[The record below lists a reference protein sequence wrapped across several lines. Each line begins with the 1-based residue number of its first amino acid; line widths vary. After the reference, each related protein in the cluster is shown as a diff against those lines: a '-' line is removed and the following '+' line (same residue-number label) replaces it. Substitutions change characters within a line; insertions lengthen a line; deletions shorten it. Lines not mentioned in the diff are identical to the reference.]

1 MKFVAEQKRSHY
13 CGNVGLAD
21 VGKKVTVMG
30 WVDIRRDHG
39 GLIFVDLRD
48 REGVV
53 QVVLNP
59 TEKQMASCKEM
70 RSEFVVAIHGEVRKR
85 PEGMSNS
92 KMKTGAVEV
101 IGEICEILS
110 KSETPPFGI
119 NDQEVNE
126 NLRLQYRYLDLR
138 NSRLQG
144 YMRTKHTVMQEA
156 RKFLS
161 NEGFIEIETPIMYK
175 STPEGARDYLVPS
188 RVHPGNF
195 YALPQSPQTLKQLLM
210 IAGYDKY
217 FQIARCFRDED
228 LRADRQPEFS
238 QIDAEM
244 SFINQEDV
252 LQVNERLIKHI
263 WKAIKGVELGEI
275 PRITF
280 DDAMNRYGSDKP
292 DIRFGMELKILDK
305 LVSGSGFKVFDDT
318 IKGGHTVR
326 GIAVPKGATF
336 SRGQLDKLTD
346 LAKKSGAKGLVWIKC
361 EAGKYSSPIS
371 KFVSEDKL
379 KEIFLATGAKDGDV
393 SLIVADEFE
402 TTCKALSTLRL
413 SLGEELKLID
423 TSRDA
428 FLWVTD
434 FPLLEYNPDIKRW
447 MARHHP
453 FTMCA
458 VEDLPIL
465 LEQKREQFGKIKAQ
479 AYDLVCNGFELLGGS
494 LRIYRQEVQRAMFE
508 ALSLGEEEVKNL
520 FGFFI
525 KALNFGTPPHG
536 GFAWGLDRLVMILCG
551 TDAIREVIAFPK
563 TLKASCL
570 MSECPSEVSREQLIE
585 LGIRKITNP

>member
-13 CGNVGLAD
+13 CGNVGLPE

-48 REGVV
+48 REGIV

-59 TEKQMASCKEM
+59 SEKQMASCKDM
-70 RSEFVVAIHGEVRKR
+70 RTEFVVAIHGEVRKR
-85 PEGMSNS
+85 PEGMANN
-92 KMKTGAVEV
+92 KMKTGAIEIVGEV
-101 IGEICEILS
+101 CEILS
-110 KSETPPFGI
+110 KAETPPFGI
-119 NDQEVNE
+119 NDKDVNE

-138 NSRLQG
+138 NSKLQSN
-144 YMRTKHTVMQEA
+144 MRIKHEVMQEV
-156 RKFLS
+156 RKFLT
-161 NEGFIEIETPIMYK
+161 NEGFLEIETPIMYK

-217 FQIARCFRDED
+217 FQLARCFRDED

-244 SFINQEDV
+244 SFINQEEI
-252 LQVNERLIKHI
+252 LQINERLIKHI
-263 WKAIKGVELGEI
+263 WKKIKGVDLGNI

-280 DDAMNRYGSDKP
+280 DEAMNRYGCDKP
-292 DIRFGMELKILDK
+292 DIRFGMELKILDSI
-305 LVSGSGFKVFDDT
+305 VQGSGFKVFDDT
-318 IKGGHTVR
+318 ITGGNTVR
-326 GIAVPKGATF
+326 GFAVPRGAAF

-346 LAKKSGAKGLVWIKC
+346 LAKKSGAKGLVWIKS
-361 EAGKYSSPIS
+361 ESGKYTSPIS
-371 KFVSEDKL
+371 KFVSEDKM
-379 KEIFLATGAKDGDV
+379 KEIFAATGAKDGEAC
-393 SLIVADEFE
+393 LIVADEFE
-402 TTCKALSTLRL
+402 TTCKALSTIRL

-423 TSRDA
+423 TSKDA

-434 FPLLEYNPDIKRW
+434 FPLLEYNPDAKRW

-458 VEDLPIL
+458 TEDLSIL
-465 LEQKREQFGKIKAQ
+465 LEQRREQFGKIKAQ

-494 LRIYRQEVQRAMFE
+494 LRIYKQEVQRAMFE
-508 ALSLGEEEVKNL
+508 ALSLSEEDVKNL

-525 KALNFGTPPHG
+525 KALNYGTPPHG

-570 MSECPSEVSREQLIE
+570 MSESPSEVSREQLLE
-585 LGIRKITNP
+585 LGIRKSTSP